1 MDNENTHRAMEM
13 LHISGSKY
21 DLPRVQLLWS
31 ADEEPARLGA
41 NLAIPTSSARLFS
54 LKPCNYAL
62 SVNSLLSLSDSFF
75 SALQLCSQFLVLK
88 YPAACTVNLKTLE
101 SLSISLLMWFGPLWS
116 PQFLVPNLHDFT
128 PCSYCLCSSN
138 LNLSKNSS
146 ENVVSRW
153 QERRTRKPRR
163 RRGRESW
170 WSWKWTL
177 GQCVHLPDDCQKSQN
192 LLSGGQKW
200 RQQKC
205 RRTL

>member
-1 MDNENTHRAMEM
+1 MDNENAHRAMEM

-88 YPAACTVNLKTLE
+88 YPVARTVSLKTLA
-101 SLSISLLMWFGPLWS
+101 SRASLLVCRCDVDLCEVHNFWCQTFTTPT
-116 PQFLVPNLHDFT
+116 PVHIACVPVI
-128 PCSYCLCSSN
+128 SI
-138 LNLSKNSS
+138 
-146 ENVVSRW
+146 
-153 QERRTRKPRR
+153 
-163 RRGRESW
+163 
-170 WSWKWTL
+170 
-177 GQCVHLPDDCQKSQN
+177 
-192 LLSGGQKW
+192 
-200 RQQKC
+200 
-205 RRTL
+205 